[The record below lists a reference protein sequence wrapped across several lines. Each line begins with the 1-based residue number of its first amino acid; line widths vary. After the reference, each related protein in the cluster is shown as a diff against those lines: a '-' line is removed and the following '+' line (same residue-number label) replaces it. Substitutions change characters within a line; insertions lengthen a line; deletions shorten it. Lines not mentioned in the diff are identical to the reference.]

1 MDAIR
6 ALIEA
11 GASLEEARGG
21 EVASFNEQIISNNV
35 EVTPLEF
42 AICKGDVDAMKL
54 LIEAGAPIEEV
65 LCTLDSRR
73 AGLTPLQVAIRREDM
88 GAVAAL
94 IEAGASLDAA
104 GESKRTALEFAVL
117 ENEGMAETIAQAS
130 ASLEEGG
137 RQEISGE
144 ISGESAAMIELI
156 LRAEAARKK
165 ARESAVQALRDALE

>member
-21 EVASFNEQIISNNV
+21 GVASFNEQIISNNV

-42 AICKGDVDAMKL
+42 AICKGNVDAMKL

-73 AGLTPLQVAIRREDM
+73 AGLTPLQVAIRREDV

-94 IEAGASLDAA
+94 IEAGASLEAA

-130 ASLEEGG
+130 ASLEGG